1 MLYITFFRDSIFAKL
16 AWTIFWIPKCN
27 SCRKFIYRITFF
39 ALAGN
44 AVPYTWSNKGN
55 SFNTRLH
62 TLSRM
67 IFQLFKKKKNSRCWT
82 KLNPWKFK
90 WKVFVGCHDEW
101 ILNDMSPTSPGKFC
115 NVPTFY
121 DFLKKSW
128 SCMKS
133 IGTVSNFE

>member
-1 MLYITFFRDSIFAKL
+1 MLYVTFFRDSIFAKL

-62 TLSRM
+62 TLSCI
-67 IFQLFKKKKNSRCWT
+67 IFQLFKKKKILGAEPNLT
-82 KLNPWKFK
+82 HENLN
-90 WKVFVGCHDEW
+90 
-101 ILNDMSPTSPGKFC
+101 GKFLLVAMM
-115 NVPTFY
+115 NE
-121 DFLKKSW
+121 S
-128 SCMKS
+128 
-133 IGTVSNFE
+133 